1 MEGGIYV
8 VGIGGLISILLT
20 IIGYFLHYMVQ
31 DIRMMRGEVVEMKK
45 DCTWLMAD
53 NKVLRALMQQQLQF
67 LKSKLSKLEKD
78 QKLNNHL

>member
-67 LKSKLSKLEKD
+67 LKSKLNKLEKD
-78 QKLNNHL
+78 QKLNNQL